1 MGAASKYWTLVKI
14 DIAGGSKI
22 EVITSV
28 KAFFT
33 SAFLEDT
40 AQTEV
45 LDNEIQRQLRDWM
58 TFPPSNQP
66 EKSVLAERCLLCFIS
81 HNIEQVCRHL
91 ETQFGANHG
100 FTYQDLLPFVL
111 SEDGR
116 FKQLSNKVSSLSSY
130 QSISQTILESFDPEQ
145 SNLTTWTYRR
155 VKHHSELN
163 SFLVERGVYLVSDWA
178 ILNDTRPKQ
187 LERILSEFYQLT
199 LFEIQQSSRL
209 LESYHAIYR
218 TARIQQR
225 QGGVRRQCQPPTSEQ
240 LQQIAELIET
250 KTGQRFSPKMVMAL
264 VQQLASRLRS
274 YRISVRGGSPKTE
287 FLDTSESS
295 YLVNRLVTDD
305 ASNSFDTQDE
315 QAEFLNLYRQQF
327 LVCLESAIA
336 QVTSLWIKRQNSK
349 KSQQFLIAL
358 QLFHCQGKT
367 MGEIATVVGLQAQ
380 YQVTRLLKLKSFR
393 AEIRHQLLGMLRDR
407 ILEAA
412 KSYIDPQR
420 LLTQD
425 KQIESA
431 LTEQI
436 NAVIQEA
443 ETEASTAKKQS
454 TSSVF
459 SQKICSYL
467 DQMMSGGK
475 YPTLDR

>member
-14 DIAGGSKI
+14 DIAGGCKT
-22 EVITSV
+22 EVIISA

-33 SAFLEDT
+33 SAFLKDPT
-40 AQTEV
+40 QTEV
-45 LDNEIQRQLRDWM
+45 LDNEIQRQLREWM
-58 TFPPSNQP
+58 ILSPPNQP

-91 ETQFGANHG
+91 GTQFGANHG

-116 FKQLSNKVSSLSSY
+116 FKQLSDRVTSSSSY
-130 QSISQTILESFDPEQ
+130 QSIAKTILESFDPAQ

-163 SFLVERGVYLVSDWA
+163 SFLVERGIYLVSDWA
-178 ILNDTRPKQ
+178 ILNDTRPQQ
-187 LERILSEFYQLT
+187 LERILSNFYQLT
-199 LFEIQQSSRL
+199 PFEIQQSRRL

-225 QGGVRRQCQPPTSEQ
+225 PSGGKKQCQPPTPEQ
-240 LQQIAELIET
+240 LQQIAQLIET
-250 KTGQRFSPKMVMAL
+250 KAGQKFSSKMVSL
-264 VQQLASRLRS
+264 LLQQLASRLRS

-295 YLVNRLVTDD
+295 FLVNHLVTNDG
-305 ASNSFDTQDE
+305 ANSFDSQDE
-315 QAEFLNLYRQQF
+315 QSEFLTLYRQQL
-327 LVCLESAIA
+327 LVCLEQAIA
-336 QVTSLWIKRQNSK
+336 QVTEAWIKQFQGQNYN
-349 KSQQFLIAL
+349 KSQQFLKAL

-367 MGEIATVVGLQAQ
+367 MGEIAPVVGLQAQ

-393 AEIRHQLLGMLRDR
+393 AEIRHQLLAMLRDR

-412 KSYIDPQR
+412 KSYIDPQQ

-431 LTEQI
+431 LSEQI
-436 NAVIQEA
+436 NTVIQEA

-454 TSSVF
+454 TSSIF

-467 DQMMSGGK
+467 DRIIQIK
-475 YPTLDR
+475 N